1 MSVLRVIS
9 SMAAALTA
17 LSGVLIG
24 YPGDI
29 VPQYVLLGV
38 VAASAFMSA
47 LAANLAVDEP
57 E

>member
-9 SMAAALTA
+9 STAAALAAVQGA
-17 LSGVLIG
+17 LLA

-38 VAASAFMSA
+38 ISASAVMSA
-47 LAANLAVDEP
+47 LAANLSVSEP

>member
-9 SMAAALTA
+9 STAAALAAVQGA
-17 LSGVLIG
+17 LLA

-38 VAASAFMSA
+38 NLAFIFLSV
-47 LAANLAVDEP
+47 LAANLSVGEP

>member
-38 VAASAFMSA
+38 ISASAVMSA
-47 LAANLAVDEP
+47 LAANLSVSEP
-57 E
+57 

>member
-57 E
+57 